1 MMTLNNLYYLS
12 ASIKALV
19 TDVMGEFND
28 GIEITIP
35 IGKNDLL
42 EIDKELYK
50 TTNGSLFNFTHTDFV
65 SAKVNNITFK
75 LINKLEK

>member
-1 MMTLNNLYYLS
+1 MMTLNNLYYMS
-12 ASIKALV
+12 NSIRSLV

-35 IGKNDLL
+35 MGKNDLL
-42 EIDKELYK
+42 EIDKELYNA
-50 TTNGSLFNFTHTDFV
+50 TNGNLRDFVHTDFV

-75 LINKLEK
+75 LINKIEE